1 MRRAEPATRRRGDAG
16 SAHSSAT
23 PDGPWTCST
32 TSPSVAVRPCAP
44 SSSRPA
50 APSSTLEEIC
60 RVEGID
66 CMTIAPLDLSTQLG
80 VSGQLDAPERVEAIT
95 YAEKVIRHAG
105 IPWVAGH

>member
-1 MRRAEPATRRRGDAG
+1 
-16 SAHSSAT
+16 
-23 PDGPWTCST
+23 
-32 TSPSVAVRPCAP
+32 
-44 SSSRPA
+44 
-50 APSSTLEEIC
+50 LEEIC